1 MKRTSFVMQ
10 PGLALRALAV
20 IIVMLTATTAWADD
34 LPAKD
39 AIIVNLAPLKF
50 VNNDATVT
58 DEEENQ
64 DLWSKLMKYKFWG
77 TGEVVFDKAGVV
89 IKEPSGYTG
98 TAGKKID
105 LGGGQE
111 TSGAVVF
118 NSNNYTLGG
127 PIISGDDPQADKDLS
142 VPELDESGI
151 TWESAVALTS
161 AEAGEIQF
169 IHVPPISKE
178 DMKNEY
184 LWFDKFIEGI
194 TFENGSGKTLYVLMP
209 TNNHNAN
216 KRHGRL
222 TRIFLRDGLTI
233 KDAANDCKILVA
245 YVNEEATWNST
256 TNSWDGLDLSKAT
269 IIDDK
274 NYEGNL
280 LFYTNADITFCQ
292 MNSNNVLLGTYM
304 TSGSLTV
311 NNHLNIAGQLIA
323 GKRLLFNDAY
333 DGRFQYMPFNA
344 VHIRPDIPNIKS
356 DANGN
361 CEFFLYMNDD
371 ALTEV
376 SFDYSF
382 DFLSS
387 EDPRSRVTRDGMGD
401 NPTDETD
408 AHFMPFTQEGKTR
421 HMIIPQGSR
430 KSDKIY
436 VNVKPNVYLTNE
448 VYMFLR
454 ISNLHGAALYGTA
467 KDGEILLKVIPYGN
481 KPPYFI
487 NPDKVILA
495 VLENAKGAK
504 AGTILANDDE
514 GDAYTYA
521 ITGGAAMD
529 LFNINP
535 NSGVVTMKT
544 GIDPFDY
551 EAWKESG
558 TKYTINVAVCDT
570 RATTFSDDL
579 CSEYTFPVSII
590 DVNEAPYFTNES
602 NVISIAEGAA
612 VSTDAITY
620 DDPDK
625 YNTGTFRNNE
635 LVITGGRNDL
645 FEITAD
651 GFVKP
656 KDGVA
661 VKEAGEYKLE
671 VRVQDANRDGNG
683 NFIFPDLYEEKT
695 FTVRYYTTGV
705 DYMDWDDSQKKL
717 VSKNTATDDNIAND
731 KVWLLGGTE
740 TTLGARGISSAPTE
754 AWYIAQG
761 NVSFDHHIKNA
772 NFCNIHLILA
782 DGCAMTVGTEDEPI
796 TRYDAIYLRFASFTI
811 YGQEK
816 GTGSLTAVSS
826 QNDGIFVENH
836 NSYAFITINGGQVT
850 AKGSSAIFVESTDHD
865 NQTTGGIIINGGK
878 VTANGSAHGIYA
890 SENGTNAKTTVTIN
904 GGEVYAT
911 SSHDTYYTIYGRD
924 VIITGGHVE
933 AKYNGYDG
941 GAIRGNTL
949 VKIIGGQVEAIG
961 ESHSEGI
968 YTNFL
973 DSEITLGWTDIN
985 DYILASKYDGYSCKV
1000 KIPAGRY
1007 FLVDGTTTVFGSATA
1022 DYVFTDEELTAIA
1035 GKKLIP
1041 ALPIATG
1048 GVDYIAFTNGIGNW
1062 TLLGDEA
1069 QVYAVTGY
1077 NLTAGLVYLKPIE
1090 GNVVPKGMPVVI
1102 GNKNEGTALP
1112 ANIYLVGP
1120 DAQTKTVDGL
1130 LKGFVACDGSKTVQ
1144 EYLDESFGEGVSA
1157 SDYIPYLLKGGTFKA
1172 VLVNAADVIKQDI
1185 CLLFIPKWDVLT
1197 GKSVG
1202 STNATRSIGI
1212 GEGGETTRI
1221 RPPLTPPTQ
1230 EGKGCAQ
1237 WYDMQG
1243 RRIEKPTRKG
1253 LYIRNGVKVVIK

>member
-1 MKRTSFVMQ
+1 MKRSSFVMQ

-20 IIVMLTATTAWADD
+20 IIVMLTATTARADD

-39 AIIVNLAPLKF
+39 AITVKLAPLTFKKSG
-50 VNNDATVT
+50 VNVT

-98 TAGKKID
+98 TAGKKIS

-127 PIISGDDPQADKDLS
+127 PIISGEDPQADKDLS

-169 IHVPPISKE
+169 IHVPPISDE
-178 DMKNEY
+178 DFKNEY

-194 TFENGSGKTLYVLMP
+194 TFENGSGKTLYILMP
-209 TNNHNAN
+209 TKKHN
-216 KRHGRL
+216 KDGRDGRL

-233 KDAANDCKILVA
+233 KDAANDCKILVV

-269 IIDDK
+269 IFDDK
-274 NYEGNL
+274 NYGGNL
-280 LFYTNADITFCQ
+280 LFYTNADITFGQ

-344 VHIRPDIPNIKS
+344 VHIRPDIPKIKS
-356 DANGN
+356 DADGN
-361 CEFFLYMNDD
+361 CEFVIYMNDD

-387 EDPRSRVTRDGMGD
+387 EDPRYEGYDKITRDGMGN

-421 HMIIPQGSR
+421 HMVIQRGSR

-436 VNVKPNVYLTNE
+436 MNVKPNVFRNDVL
-448 VYMFLR
+448 MLLR
-454 ISNLHGAALYGTA
+454 ISNLHGAALYGAA
-467 KDGEILLKVIPYGN
+467 KDGDILLKVKPYGN

-495 VLENAKGAK
+495 VLENASGAK

-514 GDAYTYA
+514 GDSYTYA

-544 GIDPFDY
+544 GVDPFDY

-558 TKYTINVAVCDT
+558 TKYTINVAVSDT

-579 CSEYTFPVSII
+579 CSEYTFPVSIT

-625 YNTGTFRNNE
+625 YATGAFRNNE
-635 LVITGGRNDL
+635 LVITGGRFDL

-656 KDGVA
+656 KEGAA
-661 VKEAGEYKLE
+661 VKEAGEYILE

-683 NFIFPDLYEEKT
+683 EFIYPDLYEEKT
-695 FTVRYYTTGV
+695 FIVRYYTTGV

-717 VSKNTATDDNIAND
+717 VSKNTATDTNAAND
-731 KVWLLGGTE
+731 KVWILSGKEQDLGTYNTE
-740 TTLGARGISSAPTE
+740 TWYVVPSDGISYSSALFLKGDVHVILTDGATMKSQIETLRQSEILTIHGQTE
-754 AWYIAQG
+754 
-761 NVSFDHHIKNA
+761 
-772 NFCNIHLILA
+772 
-782 DGCAMTVGTEDEPI
+782 
-796 TRYDAIYLRFASFTI
+796 
-811 YGQEK
+811 
-816 GTGSLTAVSS
+816 GTGKLTGDRLVINGDITINGGIIEINSERVAISS
-826 QNDGIFVENH
+826 FGNIF
-836 NSYAFITINGGQVT
+836 INGGQVT
-850 AKGSSAIFVESTDHD
+850 AA
-865 NQTTGGIIINGGK
+865 
-878 VTANGSAHGIYA
+878 
-890 SENGTNAKTTVTIN
+890 
-904 GGEVYAT
+904 
-911 SSHDTYYTIYGRD
+911 GRD
-924 VIITGGHVE
+924 YGIQIESLLNSANRYIIL
-933 AKYNGYDG
+933 
-941 GAIRGNTL
+941 RWS
-949 VKIIGGQVEAIG
+949 KISDFIQ
-961 ESHSEGI
+961 
-968 YTNFL
+968 
-973 DSEITLGWTDIN
+973 
-985 DYILASKYDGYSCKV
+985 ASSYYFQQSGSV
-1000 KIPAGRY
+1000 MKIPVGKC

-1144 EYLDESFGEGVSA
+1144 NYLDESFGKDGKGVNT
-1157 SDYIPYLLKGGTFKA
+1157 SDYIPYLLKGGSFRA
-1172 VLVNAADVIKQDI
+1172 VQVNASDVIKQDI
-1185 CLLFIPKWDVLT
+1185 CLLFIPKWDVLK
-1197 GKSVG
+1197 GKSAG

-1212 GEGGETTRI
+1212 GDGGETTRI
-1221 RPPLTPPTQ
+1221 RPPLAPPTQ
-1230 EGKGCAQ
+1230 EGKSCAQ
-1237 WYDMQG
+1237 WYDLQG

-1253 LYIRNGVKVVIK
+1253 LYIFKGKKVVIK

>member
-1 MKRTSFVMQ
+1 MQ
-10 PGLALRALAV
+10 TGLALRALAV
-20 IIVMLTATTAWADD
+20 IIVMLTATTARADD
-34 LPAKD
+34 LPDKNT
-39 AIIVNLAPLKF
+39 ITVKLAPLKF
-50 VNNDATVT
+50 VYNDATVT

-105 LGGGQE
+105 LGGDQE

-118 NSNNYTLGG
+118 KSVNYTLGG

-142 VPELDESGI
+142 VPELDKSGI

-169 IHVPPISKE
+169 IHVPPISDE
-178 DMKNEY
+178 DFKNEY

-233 KDAANDCKILVA
+233 KDAANDCKILVV
-245 YVNEEATWNST
+245 YVNENATWNST

-280 LFYTNADITFCQ
+280 LFYTNADITFGQ

-311 NNHLNIAGQLIA
+311 NNHINIAGQLIA

-361 CEFFLYMNDD
+361 CEFVLYMNDD

-387 EDPRSRVTRDGMGD
+387 DDPRSRVTRDGMGD

-421 HMIIPQGSR
+421 HMVIPQGSR

-436 VNVKPNVYLTNE
+436 MNVKPNVYLTNE

-495 VLENAKGAK
+495 VPENASK
-504 AGTILANDDE
+504 AIAGQVKADDDE

-521 ITGGAAMD
+521 ITGGTAMD
-529 LFNINP
+529 LFEIGLM
-535 NSGVVTMKT
+535 SGIVSMKT
-544 GIDPFDY
+544 GVDPFDY

-558 TKYTINVAVCDT
+558 KKYTINVEVCDT

-590 DVNEAPYFTNES
+590 DDNEKPYFTNES

-625 YNTGTFRNNE
+625 YNTGTSRNNE
-635 LVITGGRNDL
+635 LVITGGRSDL

-656 KDGVA
+656 KDSA
-661 VKEAGEYKLE
+661 AIKEAGEYKLE

-683 NFIFPDLYEEKT
+683 EFIFPNLYEEKT

-717 VSKNTATDDNIAND
+717 VSKNTATDNNAAND

-740 TTLGARGISSAPTE
+740 QELGTYNSETWYVVPSDGVNYSSPLFLKGDVHVILTDGAMMKHQIETLRQSEILTIHGQTEGTGKLTGDRLVINGDITINGGIIEINSERVAISSF
-754 AWYIAQG
+754 G
-761 NVSFDHHIKNA
+761 N
-772 NFCNIHLILA
+772 
-782 DGCAMTVGTEDEPI
+782 
-796 TRYDAIYLRFASFTI
+796 
-811 YGQEK
+811 
-816 GTGSLTAVSS
+816 
-826 QNDGIFVENH
+826 IF
-836 NSYAFITINGGQVT
+836 INGGQVT
-850 AKGSSAIFVESTDHD
+850 AA
-865 NQTTGGIIINGGK
+865 
-878 VTANGSAHGIYA
+878 
-890 SENGTNAKTTVTIN
+890 
-904 GGEVYAT
+904 
-911 SSHDTYYTIYGRD
+911 GRD
-924 VIITGGHVE
+924 YGIQIESLLNSANRYIIL
-933 AKYNGYDG
+933 
-941 GAIRGNTL
+941 RWS
-949 VKIIGGQVEAIG
+949 KISDFIQ
-961 ESHSEGI
+961 
-968 YTNFL
+968 
-973 DSEITLGWTDIN
+973 
-985 DYILASKYDGYSCKV
+985 ASSYYFQQSGSV
-1000 KIPAGRY
+1000 MKIPAGKC

-1048 GVDYIAFTNGIGNW
+1048 GVDYLAFTNDIGNW

-1077 NLTAGLVYLKPIE
+1077 NLTAGLVYLNPIE
-1090 GNVVPKGMPVVI
+1090 VNVVPKGMPVVI

-1120 DAQTKTVDGL
+1120 DAQAKTVDGL

-1144 EYLDESFGEGVSA
+1144 NYLDESFGKDGKGVST
-1157 SDYIPYLLKGGTFKA
+1157 SDYIPYLLKGGSFKA
-1172 VLVNAADVIKQDI
+1172 VQVSASDVIKQDI
-1185 CLLFIPKWDVLT
+1185 CLLFIPKWDVLK
-1197 GKSVG
+1197 GKSAG

-1212 GEGGETTRI
+1212 GESGATAI
-1221 RPPLTPPTQ
+1221 DNSQLTIDNLA
-1230 EGKGCAQ
+1230 GAQ
-1237 WYDMQG
+1237 WYDLQG

-1253 LYIRNGVKVVIK
+1253 LYIFKGKKVVIK

>member
-1 MKRTSFVMQ
+1 MRSV
-10 PGLALRALAV
+10 LALRALAV

-34 LPAKD
+34 LPDKNT
-39 AIIVNLAPLKF
+39 ITVKLAPLKF
-50 VNNDATVT
+50 VYNDATVT

-127 PIISGDDPQADKDLS
+127 PIISGDDEQADKDLS

-169 IHVPPISKE
+169 IHVPPISDE
-178 DMKNEY
+178 DFKNEY

-209 TNNHNAN
+209 TKKHN
-216 KRHGRL
+216 KDGRDGRL

-233 KDAANDCKILVA
+233 KDAANDCKILVV
-245 YVNEEATWNST
+245 YVNENATWNST

-280 LFYTNADITFCQ
+280 LFYTNADITWGSK
-292 MNSNNVLLGTYM
+292 NSNMKADLLGTFI

-311 NNHLNIAGQLIA
+311 NKQINITGQLIA
-323 GKRLLFNDAY
+323 GKSLLFSDEF
-333 DGRFQYMPFNA
+333 DGQFQYVSFNP
-344 VHIRPDIPNIKS
+344 VSLMGHKIPYIKINDDGDGEFDI
-356 DANGN
+356 
-361 CEFFLYMNDD
+361 YMNDD

-376 SFDYSF
+376 SFDYSL
-382 DFLSS
+382 DFISKD
-387 EDPRSRVTRDGMGD
+387 DPKLGSYNIISRDDMGA

-408 AHFMPFTQEGKTR
+408 PHYMPFAQDGKTK
-421 HMIIPQGSR
+421 HVVIPQG
-430 KSDKIY
+430 KHHLDKTIY
-436 VNVKPNVYLTNE
+436 LNVKPKVFNYEAFML
-448 VYMFLR
+448 LR
-454 ISNLHGAALYGTA
+454 ITNLHGAVMVGAIQ
-467 KDGEILLKVIPYGN
+467 DGAFLLKVTPPN
-481 KPPYFI
+481 KPPYFVDT
-487 NPDKVILA
+487 DKIKLA
-495 VLENAKGAK
+495 VPEKTVKEK
-504 AGTILANDDE
+504 AGTIQAKDDE
-514 GDAYTYA
+514 GDDCTYA
-521 ITGGAAMD
+521 ITGGTAMD
-529 LFNINP
+529 LFEINFQT
-535 NSGVVTMKT
+535 GVVAMKN
-544 GIDPFDY
+544 GVEPFDY
-551 EAWKESG
+551 EEWKEAG
-558 TKYTINVAVCDT
+558 TKYTINVEVCDT

-579 CSEYTFPVSII
+579 CSEYTFPVSIT

-620 DDPDK
+620 EDPDK

-635 LVITGGRNDL
+635 LVITGGRSDL

-656 KDGVA
+656 KDGA
-661 VKEAGEYKLE
+661 AIKEAGEYKLE

-683 NFIFPDLYEEKT
+683 EFIFPNLYEEKT

-740 TTLGARGISSAPTE
+740 TTLGAEGTSSDPTD
-754 AWYIAQG
+754 AWYIARD
-761 NVSFDHHIKNA
+761 NVSFDHQIRNA
-772 NFCNIHLILA
+772 DYCNIHLILA
-782 DGCAMTVGTEDEPI
+782 DGCAMTVGTEEEPL
-796 TRYDAIYLRFASFTI
+796 TSNAIYVYEGGLSI
-811 YGQEK
+811 YAQEK

-826 QNDGIFVENH
+826 LEIGEGIHVYNDKINEAVFL
-836 NSYAFITINGGQVT
+836 TINGGQVT
-850 AKGSSAIFVESTDHD
+850 AIGRDAIEVMISD
-865 NQTTGGIIINGGK
+865 NNRTGGITINGGK
-878 VTANGSAHGIYA
+878 VTANGSERGIYA
-890 SENGTNAKTTVTIN
+890 SDNDKSGSQTTVTIN
-904 GGEVYAT
+904 GGEVYST
-911 SSHDTYYTIYGRD
+911 SYIAIEGRD
-924 VIITGGHVE
+924 VIITGGHFE
-933 AKYNGYDG
+933 AKNNHSVCDFNIFGYTSVV
-941 GAIRGNTL
+941 IT
-949 VKIIGGQVEAIG
+949 GGQVEPLGVYVDIG
-961 ESHSEGI
+961 
-968 YTNFL
+968 
-973 DSEITLGWTDIN
+973 DITFGWTDIN
-985 DYILASKYDGYSCKV
+985 DYIQAGKYNPYNGKV
-1000 KIPAGRY
+1000 VIPAGKY

-1048 GVDYIAFTNGIGNW
+1048 GVDYLAFTNGIGNW

-1144 EYLDESFGEGVSA
+1144 NYLDESFGKDGKGVNA

-1172 VLVNAADVIKQDI
+1172 VQVSASDVIKQDI
-1185 CLLFIPKWDVLT
+1185 CLLFIPKWDVLM
-1197 GKSVG
+1197 GNSAG
-1202 STNATRSIGI
+1202 SKNAATRSIDF
-1212 GEGGETTRI
+1212 GGDGATAIDNSRQAIDHRSE
-1221 RPPLTPPTQ
+1221 
-1230 EGKGCAQ
+1230 A
-1237 WYDMQG
+1237 WYDLQG
-1243 RRIEKPTRKG
+1243 RRLSGKPTRKG
-1253 LYIRNGVKVVIK
+1253 LYIRNGKLKVVN

>member
-20 IIVMLTATTAWADD
+20 IIVMLTATTARADD
-34 LPAKD
+34 LPDKNT
-39 AIIVNLAPLKF
+39 ITVKLAPLKF
-50 VNNDATVT
+50 VYNDATVT
-58 DEEENQ
+58 D
-64 DLWSKLMKYKFWG
+64 LWSSLMKYKFWG
-77 TGEVVFDKAGVV
+77 TGEVVFDKSGVV

-98 TAGKKID
+98 TAGKKIS

-127 PIISGDDPQADKDLS
+127 PIISVDDPQADKDLS
-142 VPELDESGI
+142 VPELDKSGI

-161 AEAGEIQF
+161 ADAGEIQF
-169 IHVPPISKE
+169 IHVPPISDE
-178 DMKNEY
+178 DFKNEY

-209 TNNHNAN
+209 TKKHN
-216 KRHGRL
+216 KDGRDGRL

-233 KDAANDCKILVA
+233 KDAANDCKILVV
-245 YVNEEATWNST
+245 YVNENATWNST

-280 LFYTNADITFCQ
+280 LFYTNADITWGSK
-292 MNSNNVLLGTYM
+292 NSNMKADLLGTFI

-344 VHIRPDIPNIKS
+344 VHINSFTDTKS
-356 DANGN
+356 DADGN

-387 EDPRSRVTRDGMGD
+387 DDPRSRVTRDGMGD

-421 HMIIPQGSR
+421 HMIIPRGSR

-436 VNVKPNVYLTNE
+436 MNVKPNVYLTNG

-467 KDGEILLKVIPYGN
+467 KDGEILLKVKPYGN
-481 KPPYFI
+481 KPPYFVDT
-487 NPDKVILA
+487 DKIKLA
-495 VLENAKGAK
+495 VPENTSKEMAGIIRAK
-504 AGTILANDDE
+504 DDE
-514 GDAYTYA
+514 GDDCTYA
-521 ITGGAAMD
+521 ITGGTAMD
-529 LFNINP
+529 LFEIVLT
-535 NSGVVTMKT
+535 SGVVSMKNT
-544 GIDPFDY
+544 ADPFDY

-579 CSEYTFPVSII
+579 CSEYTFPVSIT

-620 DDPDK
+620 EDPDK

-635 LVITGGRNDL
+635 LVITGGRSDL

-656 KDGVA
+656 KDGAA
-661 VKEAGEYKLE
+661 VKETGEYKLE
-671 VRVQDANRDGNG
+671 VRVQDANKDADGNL
-683 NFIFPDLYEEKT
+683 IYPYLYEDKT
-695 FTVRYYTTGV
+695 FTLRYYTTNA
-705 DYMDWDDSQKKL
+705 DYLNWDDIAKKL
-717 VSKNTATDDNIAND
+717 VKKNTATDDNDAND
-731 KVWLLGGTE
+731 KVWILDGTE
-740 TTLGARGISSAPTE
+740 QELGTYNSETWYVVPSDGVNYSSPLSLKGDVHVILTDGAMMKHQIEPLRQSEILTIHGQTEGTGKLTGDCLVINGDITINGGIIEINSERVAISSF
-754 AWYIAQG
+754 G
-761 NVSFDHHIKNA
+761 N
-772 NFCNIHLILA
+772 
-782 DGCAMTVGTEDEPI
+782 
-796 TRYDAIYLRFASFTI
+796 
-811 YGQEK
+811 
-816 GTGSLTAVSS
+816 
-826 QNDGIFVENH
+826 IF
-836 NSYAFITINGGQVT
+836 INGGQVT
-850 AKGSSAIFVESTDHD
+850 AA
-865 NQTTGGIIINGGK
+865 
-878 VTANGSAHGIYA
+878 
-890 SENGTNAKTTVTIN
+890 
-904 GGEVYAT
+904 
-911 SSHDTYYTIYGRD
+911 GRD
-924 VIITGGHVE
+924 YGIQIESLHNSANRYIIL
-933 AKYNGYDG
+933 
-941 GAIRGNTL
+941 RWS
-949 VKIIGGQVEAIG
+949 KISDFIQ
-961 ESHSEGI
+961 
-968 YTNFL
+968 
-973 DSEITLGWTDIN
+973 
-985 DYILASKYDGYSCKV
+985 ASSYYFQQSGSV
-1000 KIPAGRY
+1000 MKIPAGKC

-1048 GVDYIAFTNGIGNW
+1048 GGDYLAFTNDIGNW

-1077 NLTAGLVYLKPIE
+1077 NLTAGQVYLKPIE

-1120 DAQTKTVDGL
+1120 DAQAKTVDGL
-1130 LKGFVACDGSKTVQ
+1130 LKCFVACDGSKTVQ
-1144 EYLDESFGEGVSA
+1144 NYLDESFGKDGKSVNT
-1157 SDYIPYLLKGGTFKA
+1157 SDYIPYLLKGGSFKA
-1172 VLVNAADVIKQDI
+1172 VQVSASDVIKQDI
-1185 CLLFIPKWDVLT
+1185 CLLFIPKWDVLK
-1197 GKSVG
+1197 GKSAG
-1202 STNATRSIGI
+1202 TTNATRSIGI
-1212 GEGGETTRI
+1212 GEGGATAI
-1221 RPPLTPPTQ
+1221 DNSQLTIDNLA
-1230 EGKGCAQ
+1230 GAQ
-1237 WYDMQG
+1237 WYDLQG
-1243 RRIEKPTRKG
+1243 RRISKPTRKG
-1253 LYIRNGVKVVIK
+1253 LYIRNGKKVVM